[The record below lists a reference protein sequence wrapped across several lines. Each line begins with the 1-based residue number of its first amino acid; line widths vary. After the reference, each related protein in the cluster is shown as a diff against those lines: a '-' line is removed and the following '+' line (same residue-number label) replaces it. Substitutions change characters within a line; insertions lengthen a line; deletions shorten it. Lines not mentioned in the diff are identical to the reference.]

1 MKCSKYN
8 HGPADLPVFPK
19 RRTVAADWLVRPVAA
34 KAASY
39 RSADGK
45 DLILDNGLIRRTFR
59 LSPDA
64 ACVAFDNLRTG
75 ESILRAVKPEATLTV
90 DGTDYP
96 VGGLIGQPDRAYLRR
111 EWIDAM
117 TAAPNAFRCGG
128 FVVGKTAAR
137 FPWKPTG
144 GVQAAWPPPGVSV
157 TFRFAPPPRHGN
169 GGMPKLEVLVHYE
182 LYDGLPLIA
191 KWLTVTNC
199 GKKPVRLNAFAVELL
214 AVVEDESI
222 VEPPEQWQWGL
233 PNMTVVTDYS
243 FGGMATNCARNPV
256 VRWVSDPEY
265 DTQVNYLRQAPCLLT
280 VRPTTGPDLDL
291 APGESVRSF
300 RVFELVHDSDNRE
313 RKGLAIRRMYR
324 VLAPWCLDSPL
335 MLHLT
340 SISPNVVK
348 TAIDQCVE
356 VGYEMVILSFG
367 SGLDMEDV
375 SPAQIARF
383 KALADYAKAR
393 GIRLGGYSLLASRR
407 ISDEHDV
414 INPNTG
420 KPGGAIFGNSPCL
433 CSVWGRE
440 YFEKI
445 EKFLT
450 ETGFDLLE
458 HDGSYPGDIC
468 ASTTHPDHRETGD
481 SQWRQFQRIAAF
493 YRRCREQGILLN
505 VPDWYFLQGSSK
517 NFMGYR
523 ETNWSLPRAQQH
535 IHCRQNLYDGTWEK
549 TPTMG
554 WMFVPLVEYH
564 GGGAA
569 ATIEPLRKHLPDYER
584 HLTNNLGYGAQACY
598 RGSRLFDA
606 RATKAMLKKWVA
618 WFKTHRAIL
627 ESDIIHLRRADG
639 RDWDGVMHVN
649 PALPTKGMAVLYNPL
664 NEPIAR
670 TIALPLYYTGLTTT
684 ARLRINGKG
693 GAKTAALDGD
703 RTVRIKVN
711 IPAQAMVW
719 VTVE

>member
-1 MKCSKYN
+1 MKCSKCN
-8 HGPADLPVFPK
+8 HELADLPVFPK
-19 RRTVAADWLVRPVAA
+19 RRTMAADWLVLPVAA
-34 KAASY
+34 KAAGY

-59 LSPDA
+59 MSPNA

-90 DGTDYP
+90 NGTDYQ
-96 VGGLIGQPDRAYLRR
+96 VGGLIGQPNRAYLRR
-111 EWIDAM
+111 EWIDAL
-117 TAAPNAFRCGG
+117 TAAPNAFRCDG
-128 FVVGKTAAR
+128 FVVSKTAAR

-144 GVQAAWPPPGVSV
+144 GVQAPWPPPGVSMAL
-157 TFRFAPPPRHGN
+157 RFAPPPHHGN
-169 GGMPKLEVLVHYE
+169 GEMPRLEVIVHYE
-182 LYDGLPLIA
+182 LYDGQPLIA

-199 GKKPVRLNAFAVELL
+199 GKKPVRLNAFTVELL
-214 AVVEDESI
+214 AVVEYQSI
-222 VEPPEQWQWGL
+222 VEKSKRWEL
-233 PNMTVVTDYS
+233 PNITVVTDYS
-243 FGGMATNCARNPV
+243 FGGMTMNSAQSS
-256 VRWVSDPEY
+256 VRWAPDPEY
-265 DTQVNYLRQAPCLLT
+265 DTQVNWANQTPCLLT
-280 VRPTTGPDLDL
+280 VRPPIGPMIEL
-291 APGESVRSF
+291 APGESVQSF

-313 RKGLAIRRMYR
+313 RKGLAIRRMCR
-324 VLAPWCLDSPL
+324 TIAPWCLDSPL
-335 MLHLT
+335 MLHVT
-340 SISPNVVK
+340 STDPTVIR
-348 TAIDQCVE
+348 TAIDQCAE
-356 VGYEMVILSFG
+356 VGYEMVIISFG
-367 SGLDMEDV
+367 SGLNMEDI
-375 SPAQIARF
+375 SPANIAKF
-383 KALADYAKAR
+383 KALADHAKAM
-393 GIRLGGYSLLASRR
+393 GIRLGGYSQLAGRR

-420 KPGGAIFGNSPCL
+420 KPGGAIFGSSPCL
-433 CSVWGRE
+433 CSAWGRE

-445 EKFLT
+445 ERFLT

-458 HDGSYPGDIC
+458 HDGSYPGDVC
-468 ASTTHPDHRETGD
+468 ASTTHPDHCELGD
-481 SQWRQFQRIAAF
+481 SQWHQFQRIAAF
-493 YRRCREQGILLN
+493 YRHCREQGIFLN
-505 VPDWYFLQGSSK
+505 VPDWYFLQGSCK
-517 NFMGYR
+517 TGMGYR
-523 ETNWSLPRAQQH
+523 ETNWSLPRVEQH

-554 WMFVPLVEYH
+554 GMFVPLVEYL

-584 HLTNNLGYGAQACY
+584 HLANNLGYGAQACY
-598 RGSRLFDA
+598 RGFRLFDA
-606 RATKAMLKKWVA
+606 RATRAMVKKLVS

-670 TIALPLYYTGLTTT
+670 TIALPLYYTGLTKT

-693 GAKTAALDGD
+693 GTKTAALDGD
-703 RTVRIKVN
+703 HTVRIKVN